1 MTMPDAAP
9 APLPARRVI
18 ERDRLALRPFDRYG
32 KAQPGVW
39 WHPIT
44 DNRET
49 GEATYYSRYEP
60 GAASSPHEHPMV
72 EEFLVVEGEFVDH
85 DGRVFKAGDFVSY
98 QPGTK
103 HWSHSPKGCLLL
115 VFLRCLNRR
124 LEEGEAV
131 DSFAG

>member
-1 MTMPDAAP
+1 MPDA
-9 APLPARRVI
+9 PLSPRRVI
-18 ERDRLALRPFDRYG
+18 SLDALQLRPFDRYG
-32 KAQPGVW
+32 PPQPGVL

-49 GEATYYSRYEP
+49 GEATYYARYEP
-60 GAASSPHEHPMV
+60 GAASAPHLHPMT

-103 HWSHSPKGCLLL
+103 HWSHAPKGCLLL

-124 LEEGEAV
+124 LDEGESV
-131 DSFAG
+131 SHFAER

>member
-1 MTMPDAAP
+1 MPDETQAL
-9 APLPARRVI
+9 PLRRVI
-18 ERDRLALRPFDRYG
+18 ARDSLEFRPFDRFG
-32 KAQPGVW
+32 RPQAGVW

-49 GEATYYSRYEP
+49 GEATYYARYEP
-60 GAASSPHEHPMV
+60 GAASVPHEHPLV

-98 QPGTK
+98 QPGTR
-103 HWSHSPKGCLLL
+103 HWSHAPQGCLLL

-124 LEEGEAV
+124 LEAGEAV
-131 DSFAG
+131 SSFGP